1 MFQRK
6 VNKIETIKVPALS
19 PTADKDI
26 FISLKNLRSKYP
38 KSTNALIKVKSES
51 ELLNSFD
58 VSSPLLNH
66 QIHQELISD
75 RLSKGRVQQ
84 GSKFS
89 KLETILSDSK
99 AKELDSVNYELEEA
113 SLQAYLSNIRI
124 LKELK
129 NDLFLNFQVSRSKK
143 LWNHININGL
153 VYTLQDKLIL
163 NSNEGPFDFSNFSKE
178 LSSLNEPI
186 RELIRLFLSRDLNN
200 GAELLELLWK
210 LIIKLLDN
218 AAYSHFF
225 NLSLQ
230 TDKAQ
235 ADSRSIFLKKEQEIS
250 LLKDNHNKILAKITQ
265 ENKELKE
272 SLKDFK
278 IKADILKNNLKEKND
293 EFNILYEHGNRLN
306 DMKDLKKLLV
316 GFDSFIMDTENEQR
330 KQINTLQS
338 IANLIDSTKS
348 LAEGVKISC
357 KATQTENK
365 ELAEFSLWLKYSE
378 FIKKFEKTFAGE
390 GLDDYFIGF
399 IAYLKNIEEKKII
412 IKN

>member
-1 MFQRK
+1 MNNKNRLMFQRK

-143 LWNHININGL
+143 L
-153 VYTLQDKLIL
+153 
-163 NSNEGPFDFSNFSKE
+163 
-178 LSSLNEPI
+178 
-186 RELIRLFLSRDLNN
+186 
-200 GAELLELLWK
+200 
-210 LIIKLLDN
+210 
-218 AAYSHFF
+218 
-225 NLSLQ
+225 
-230 TDKAQ
+230 
-235 ADSRSIFLKKEQEIS
+235 
-250 LLKDNHNKILAKITQ
+250 
-265 ENKELKE
+265 
-272 SLKDFK
+272 
-278 IKADILKNNLKEKND
+278 
-293 EFNILYEHGNRLN
+293 
-306 DMKDLKKLLV
+306 
-316 GFDSFIMDTENEQR
+316 
-330 KQINTLQS
+330 
-338 IANLIDSTKS
+338 
-348 LAEGVKISC
+348 
-357 KATQTENK
+357 
-365 ELAEFSLWLKYSE
+365 
-378 FIKKFEKTFAGE
+378 
-390 GLDDYFIGF
+390 
-399 IAYLKNIEEKKII
+399 
-412 IKN
+412 